1 MTGKTSAGVYIIMS
15 SFFGNDMV
23 PNSQARQTLLAM
35 CVYETEQFTLNWRQG
50 YDSTQAILPGKA
62 HMGV

>member
-1 MTGKTSAGVYIIMS
+1 MS